1 MALQI
6 RITGPLGSGK
16 TCLLQKTCSNKFIEE
31 YTPTAGVDF
40 NTKSVWY
47 EGGAMQ
53 LHLWGLSGDD
63 KYLALTE
70 TYRDRVDG
78 FILMFDVCDRDSF
91 ELVPKFLT
99 SFKNLNVPILLVGN
113 KIDDEN
119 HRVVDIN
126 EAKNFAF
133 RNKLCYMEVSVKTG
147 INLHEMLVDIVR
159 LIMTSRGNI
168 EKIDIEDVYDSDDMY
183 EDYDENILMKDLKK
197 KNQQDLREPLLSGKP
212 KLNKSNKINDIKNFL
227 VKYMSCTSETNN
239 TVE

>member
-1 MALQI
+1 
-6 RITGPLGSGK
+6 
-16 TCLLQKTCSNKFIEE
+16 
-31 YTPTAGVDF
+31 
-40 NTKSVWY
+40 
-47 EGGAMQ
+47 
-53 LHLWGLSGDD
+53 
-63 KYLALTE
+63 
-70 TYRDRVDG
+70 
-78 FILMFDVCDRDSF
+78 
-91 ELVPKFLT
+91 
-99 SFKNLNVPILLVGN
+99 VGN